1 METVKSKRTL
11 DNILIFLLESEKKKP
26 ENNHGKA
33 SDKLTD
39 LVSINKKKKKHPE
52 ERGRDEGGEGVV
64 GQATCSHQRSQ
75 RKPEERAARQE
86 ISNLLEILS
95 EF

>member
-1 METVKSKRTL
+1 M
-11 DNILIFLLESEKKKP
+11 
-26 ENNHGKA
+26 
-33 SDKLTD
+33 
-39 LVSINKKKKKHPE
+39 
-52 ERGRDEGGEGVV
+52 EGGRAGVGGAGSAGF

-86 ISNLLEILS
+86 ISNLLGILS